1 MPVNHVQMLMGIG
14 FYLVTLVV
22 VSLWYVRRSNTNLEE
37 YFLAKRGF
45 GPWITALS
53 AEASDM
59 SGWLLLGLPGVA
71 FFTGLGEAFWT
82 AVGLF
87 IGTWLNWV
95 LVAKRLRTY
104 SEVAN
109 NAITLP
115 EFFSK
120 RFHDNK
126 RILLMIAAVISLLF
140 FSIYVGAQFIT
151 FGKMFSYLFRMD
163 MTVMVIISAAV
174 VLFYTLFGG
183 FWAVGVTDVMQGM
196 LMVAALVLVMVFGV
210 VHAGG
215 ISGVVEN
222 LRHFPRFLDFFGVAD
237 PQGIVN
243 DIPFFGS
250 DGTKYNF
257 LKIISIMAWGL
268 GYFGMPHV
276 LVRFMAI
283 KKTSML
289 RRSITIAIVWC
300 FIAQFAAVTI
310 GLVGRS
316 IFPGAFAIIDDA
328 ENIFILM
335 TQSFFP
341 PLLAGIVVSGILAA
355 SMSSADS
362 YMLIVSSS
370 LANDIYK
377 DVIKKNA
384 SETHVFWV
392 ARITMLSVTVFGI
405 CVALFGNQSIFRVVS
420 YAWAGLGASFGPL
433 ILFSLFWKRTNF
445 AGALAGMIT
454 GGAMVV
460 LWKNV
465 IAKLHP
471 VLSVYELLPA
481 FIISCLVI
489 VCVSLSTEKPS
500 AEIEKEFETAR
511 TANI

>member
-1 MPVNHVQMLMGIG
+1 MAVNHVQMLVGIG
-14 FYLVTLVV
+14 VYLVTLVV

-82 AVGLF
+82 ALGLF
-87 IGTWLNWV
+87 IGTWVNWV
-95 LVAKRLRTY
+95 FVAKRLRTY

-120 RFHDNK
+120 RFHDDK

-151 FGKMFSYLFRMD
+151 FGKMFNNLFGID
-163 MTVMVIISAAV
+163 MRVMVVLGATV

-183 FWAVGVTDVMQGM
+183 FWAVGVTDVMQGL
-196 LMVAALVLVMVFGV
+196 LMVTALVLVMVFGV
-210 VHAGG
+210 VYAGG
-215 ISGVVEN
+215 PAGVAEN
-222 LRHFPRFLDFFGVAD
+222 LRNFPGFLEFFGEAKPIGMENGVPLFA
-237 PQGIVN
+237 PE
-243 DIPFFGS
+243 
-250 DGTKYNF
+250 GTKYSF
-257 LKIISIMAWGL
+257 LTVISIMAWGL

-276 LVRFMAI
+276 LLRFMAI

-289 RRSITIAIVWC
+289 RRSITIALVWC
-300 FIAQFAAVTI
+300 LLAQFAAVTI
-310 GLVGRS
+310 GLVGRAVS
-316 IFPGAFAIIDDA
+316 PGAFAVAADA

-335 TQSFFP
+335 TQTFFP
-341 PLLAGIVVSGILAA
+341 PFLAGVVVSGILAA
-355 SMSSADS
+355 SMSSSDS

-370 LANDIYK
+370 LANDIFK
-377 DVIKKNA
+377 DVIKKDA
-384 SETHVFWV
+384 TETQVFWV
-392 ARITMLSVTVFGI
+392 ARITMLSVSIFGI

-445 AGALAGMIT
+445 TGALAGMIT
-454 GGAMVV
+454 GGVMVV

-471 VLSVYELLPA
+471 VLAVYELLPA

-489 VCVSLSTEKPS
+489 VCVSLATEKPS